1 MYGGRYERPSGP
13 MCHLRTGGWPRVD
26 AVTLN
31 RAAST
36 VRGNQRGVGTL
47 KSPPRNVVGCGR
59 LAPCLCRSR
68 VLFTATYRGSRT
80 FPLLGGARLNV
91 RTCKCECVG
100 VLVLPESVI
109 SFGCP
114 GL

>member
-1 MYGGRYERPSGP
+1 MADAMRRGRYKRPSEP
-13 MCHLRTGGWPRVD
+13 MCHLWTGSWPHVWTVD

-47 KSPPRNVVGCGR
+47 KSPPRNVVGSGR
-59 LAPCLCRSR
+59 LAPCVCRSH

-91 RTCKCECVG
+91 RTCKCECVW
-100 VLVLPESVI
+100 V
-109 SFGCP
+109 C
-114 GL
+114 